1 MGSCSDAQLPLHRAA
16 NNILGSAAALSSSV
30 TKPAGEGRALLLSEG
45 KSTGT
50 KSPAKE
56 PGAICARPPRWDLF
70 CASLK
75 STKRS
80 AGKGWWTPRVVLGC
94 RKWGRAAQTHTGV
107 VLRQLVP
114 ETVVLLRLA
123 LSIGLPQPL
132 YHLKMSPRLSRSIS
146 AVILAFYPIR
156 RCRPSAGTQHR
167 NAPHA
172 GARSP
177 ILPLELSSSP
187 HPSHP
192 PHPNWFFE
200 SFFHAAPSP
209 RGGAS
214 RSRSWAL
221 PPSPESPRPIPAARS
236 TAAPTAPASRPQPLQ
251 HVQGGGQR
259 LPEQKRPRQRF
270 SSQTQQVSAVLFV
283 CRPSTTREG
292 GGGGRWRALGCCPVS
307 TARRGSPRFAGRW
320 WPWLWCP
327 HFWWALSSGCGVSQ
341 GVQCLN
347 VH

>member
-1 MGSCSDAQLPLHRAA
+1 MLLPTDFGLGPKEGPAVGGCGEGRTGQTRLPACCFLQGPPERGRVGAGSCSTAVVPWGPAA
-16 NNILGSAAALSSSV
+16 MLSSHCTVLQTTSLVLQRSAAASPNQLGKV
-30 TKPAGEGRALLLSEG
+30 GLCFCLRAKARARRALQ
-45 KSTGT
+45 KSLV
-50 KSPAKE
+50 PYV
-56 PGAICARPPRWDLF
+56 PVPPRWDLF

-146 AVILAFYPIR
+146 AVILAFHPIR
-156 RCRPSAGTQHR
+156 RRRPSAGTQHR

-177 ILPLELSSSP
+177 ILPLGLSSSP

-192 PHPNWFFE
+192 P
-200 SFFHAAPSP
+200 PSKLVF
-209 RGGAS
+209 RVIFS
-214 RSRSWAL
+214 RSSISAGWSLPEPLLGSAAL
-221 PPSPESPRPIPAARS
+221 P
-236 TAAPTAPASRPQPLQ
+236 
-251 HVQGGGQR
+251 
-259 LPEQKRPRQRF
+259 
-270 SSQTQQVSAVLFV
+270 
-283 CRPSTTREG
+283 
-292 GGGGRWRALGCCPVS
+292 
-307 TARRGSPRFAGRW
+307 
-320 WPWLWCP
+320 
-327 HFWWALSSGCGVSQ
+327 
-341 GVQCLN
+341 
-347 VH
+347 

>member
-192 PHPNWFFE
+192 P
-200 SFFHAAPSP
+200 PSKLVF
-209 RGGAS
+209 RVIFS
-214 RSRSWAL
+214 RSSISAGWSLPEPLLGSAAL
-221 PPSPESPRPIPAARS
+221 P
-236 TAAPTAPASRPQPLQ
+236 
-251 HVQGGGQR
+251 
-259 LPEQKRPRQRF
+259 
-270 SSQTQQVSAVLFV
+270 
-283 CRPSTTREG
+283 
-292 GGGGRWRALGCCPVS
+292 
-307 TARRGSPRFAGRW
+307 
-320 WPWLWCP
+320 
-327 HFWWALSSGCGVSQ
+327 
-341 GVQCLN
+341 
-347 VH
+347 